1 MAMGKRDREP
11 QGNLWVETAELAR
24 APGHPFYRRLN
35 ELLECERF
43 DEFVEQQCQ
52 RFYAEG
58 IGRPSMPPAVYF
70 RLLLVGYF
78 EGLNAERAIAW
89 RLADS
94 LSLRQFCGY
103 ELNAQTPDHSTLSR
117 TRRLL
122 DEEVHGAIFSWV
134 LGVLAKEGLIR
145 GKTLGVDATTLEA
158 NAAMRS
164 IVRRD
169 SGEDYA
175 GYLRGLAE
183 ACGEPTAERQE
194 LARRDRK
201 RKKKTSNRD
210 WKNPHDPDSKITRM
224 KDGRTGLAH
233 KAEHAVDLDTGAVVA
248 VTVQPADRGDCSS
261 QEETLEETAG
271 RLIDAM
277 DHEGSET
284 EPEDEALLREI
295 VADRGYHSSAVLA
308 SHRAMGIRSYI
319 AEPKRPRRRWKG
331 KNRKQEQEALYA
343 NRRRLKGN
351 RARRLSRLRAERV
364 ERSFAHCY
372 ETGGLRR
379 SYSRGHDNLRKRLL
393 VHVAGFNLGLLMR
406 QLFGF
411 GKPRCL
417 QGATGRLVA
426 LLIGLVRIICPLRS
440 LLAESKRARMRSPFS
455 PPPIGE
461 TIVTV

>member
-1 MAMGKRDREP
+1 MGKRDREP
-11 QGNLWVETAELAR
+11 QGHLWVETADLAR

-35 ELLECERF
+35 ELLERERF

-122 DEEVHGAIFSWV
+122 DEEVHGAVFSWV

-175 GYLRGLAE
+175 GYLRSLAE
-183 ACGEPTAERQE
+183 ASGESTADRQE

-210 WKNPHDPDSKITRM
+210 WKNPHDPDAKITRM

-248 VTVQPADRGDCSS
+248 VTVQPADRGDCTS
-261 QEETLEETAG
+261 QEETLEEAAG
-271 RLIDAM
+271 RLVDAV
-277 DHEGSET
+277 DGEAAEAA
-284 EPEDEALLREI
+284 PEDDALLREV

-331 KNRKQEQEALYA
+331 KNREAEQKALYA
-343 NRRRLKGN
+343 NRRRLQGS

-379 SYSRGHDNLRKRLL
+379 NYTRGHDNLRKRLL

-417 QGATGRLVA
+417 QGAMGRFVALVIGRLRS
-426 LLIGLVRIICPLRS
+426 IWPLRS
-440 LLAESKRARMRSPFS
+440 SLAAWRPVWIRLALQSRMA
-455 PPPIGE
+455 GE
-461 TIVTV
+461 MLVTIP